1 MIDLTQRIYQ
11 RVGTHKTQ
19 VIRDGITTQ
28 VVYHVTPVVTFDT
41 HNIVL
46 NTGGWH
52 TATTKLRMN
61 QASRQYRL
69 GYTVYQKEYEWY
81 ADYQYTWNGNI
92 YIETFPFNDGKL
104 KLARVENHRMSWN

>member
-28 VVYHVTPVVTFDT
+28 VIYHVTPVVTFDT

-69 GYTVYQKEYEWY
+69 GYTVYVARSKWY

-92 YIETFPFNDGKL
+92 YIETYPFNYGKL
-104 KLARVENHRMSWN
+104 KLARVENHRMS

>member
-28 VVYHVTPVVTFDT
+28 VIYHVTPVVTFDT

-69 GYTVYQKEYEWY
+69 GYTVYVARSKWY

-92 YIETFPFNDGKL
+92 YIETYPFNHGKL
-104 KLARVENHRMSWN
+104 KLARVENHRMS